1 MATEVRSFQA
11 VIPAGTPQAAP
22 AVIDVSFPAMEV
34 QAVRWKVPP
43 GPSGLMGWQLTVGG
57 DQVIP
62 LNLGA
67 WIVTDDDADTWQLE
81 SLPNSGDWQVTGYN
95 TDIYDH
101 AVLIDFLLAP
111 LGTAAPSGAAA
122 TPAPD
127 ALTAAVLGLSAG

>member
-1 MATEVRSFQA
+1 MATEVRSFA
-11 VIPAGTPQAAP
+11 VTIPANTAQAAP
-22 AVIDVSFPAMEV
+22 VTVDTSFPPMEV

-57 DQVIP
+57 HQVIP

-67 WIVTDDDADTWQLE
+67 WIVADDDGDTWQIE
-81 SLPNSGDWQVTGYN
+81 SLPDSGAWSVTGYN

-101 AVLIDFLLAP
+101 AVYLDFLLAP